1 MPSTINFDFL
11 KHLCDIS
18 ASNSFIKR
26 IYNLE
31 VGNIIGDADARL
43 DLESLRMYLYKER
56 GYSTDELLH
65 FDNTFYVLIKLMI
78 NAIPSEIKNADPFN
92 TMKVVTVI
100 DLSKIYFIN
109 FNFDDLGNRNM
120 ITDFW
125 DEVNQV

>member
-125 DEVNQV
+125 DEVNQF

>member
-11 KHLCDIS
+11 KHLFEIS

-56 GYSTDELLH
+56 GYSNDELLH
-65 FDNTFYVLIKLMI
+65 FDNTFYVLIKLLI
-78 NAIPSEIKNADPFN
+78 NAMPSEIKNADPFN

-100 DLSKIYFIN
+100 DLSKIYFKN

-125 DEVNQV
+125 NEVNQI

>member
-11 KHLCDIS
+11 KHLFEIS

-31 VGNIIGDADARL
+31 VGNIIGDANARL

-56 GYSTDELLH
+56 GYSNDELLL

-78 NAIPSEIKNADPFN
+78 NAMPSEIKNVEQIN

-100 DLSKIYFIN
+100 DLSKIYFRD
-109 FNFDDLGNRNM
+109 FNFDDLNNRNM
-120 ITDFW
+120 ITYFW
-125 DEVNQV
+125 NEVNLI

>member
-11 KHLCDIS
+11 KHLFEIS

-31 VGNIIGDADARL
+31 VSNIIGDADARL
-43 DLESLRMYLYKER
+43 DLESLRMYLFKER

-100 DLSKIYFIN
+100 DLSKIYFKD

-125 DEVNQV
+125 NEVNQI

>member
-11 KHLCDIS
+11 KHLFEIS

-31 VGNIIGDADARL
+31 VSNIIGDADARL

-56 GYSTDELLH
+56 GYSTDGLLH

-100 DLSKIYFIN
+100 DLSKIYFKN

-125 DEVNQV
+125 NEVNQI